1 TSHSLTHSIRT
12 AEATSGKMVILT
24 RADIRAS
31 LEAYEQLLAS
41 AKIYRNQMIALSQAT
56 ANFGQSLERIARCK
70 GALEDGPNFQAAAG
84 LHFLMS
90 NHYQLLGDTFY
101 KNFEIPLL
109 ENLDTHKS
117 TVIASE
123 ENYDNTLT
131 EMSNKIKE
139 TEAENLRIGLKRQ
152 RDLTRQ
158 VEDLD
163 RMKTE
168 YHRQTLETEQNNLK
182 FILSKVSTVIK
193 AEVDIF
199 DRISSK
205 GLADP
210 LLDTMVTQGTDPFC
224 TYQTA
229 DQFSEIFS
237 VLPPV
242 PIINHTADISS
253 TTTTV
258 LNSFSNDFQ
267 IYSDENNYYRPQLS
281 TQKEIVGDDDEA
293 QGTSKGVFYSNNHHS
308 KKIFSNV
315 NSNIIN
321 NNLLIN
327 KVVMEEEEEE
337 TEAEG
342 KESKNNFGSENTPM
356 LKDNKQNTTIVTSI
370 DINKSSKKSLSSSP
384 NNINNN
390 IAMNPVQHLQSS
402 SLVNSVISP
411 FVHQHFDKSN
421 KSAINIPDDA
431 DILNNKEF
439 KFGSVDDSRFG
450 QSLTKDSPSLL
461 FVPNDEIMK

>member
-1 TSHSLTHSIRT
+1 MYKYSASTSPTLSARTSHSLTHSIRT

-152 RDLTRQ
+152 RDLTQFRRALQDLTRQ

-293 QGTSKGVFYSNNHHS
+293 QGTS
-308 KKIFSNV
+308 
-315 NSNIIN
+315 
-321 NNLLIN
+321 

>member
-1 TSHSLTHSIRT
+1 MYKYSAPTSPTLSARTSHSLTHSIRT

-152 RDLTRQ
+152 RGEKMIICKDALQDLTRQ

-205 GLADP
+205 
-210 LLDTMVTQGTDPFC
+210 GTDPFC

-293 QGTSKGVFYSNNHHS
+293 QGTSK
-308 KKIFSNV
+308 
-315 NSNIIN
+315 
-321 NNLLIN
+321 
-327 KVVMEEEEEE
+327 
-337 TEAEG
+337 EAEG

-370 DINKSSKKSLSSSP
+370 DINKSSKKSSLLSSP

-411 FVHQHFDKSN
+411 FDHQHFDKSN
-421 KSAINIPDDA
+421 ESAINIPDDA

-450 QSLTKDSPSLL
+450 QSLTKDSSSLL
-461 FVPNDEIMK
+461 FDKLYHMKSFSAVLVILGYNFIR

>member
-1 TSHSLTHSIRT
+1 MYKYSAPTSPTLSARTSHSLTHSIRT

-152 RDLTRQ
+152 RDLTQFRRALQDLTRQ

-293 QGTSKGVFYSNNHHS
+293 QGTSK
-308 KKIFSNV
+308 
-315 NSNIIN
+315 
-321 NNLLIN
+321 
-327 KVVMEEEEEE
+327 
-337 TEAEG
+337 EAEG

-370 DINKSSKKSLSSSP
+370 DINKSSKKSSLLSSP

-411 FVHQHFDKSN
+411 FDHQHFDKSN
-421 KSAINIPDDA
+421 ESAINIPDDA

-450 QSLTKDSPSLL
+450 QSLTKDSSSLL